1 MFVTHKHFAVLILP
15 VLLLPKLTNFW
26 TVILHEIGVWLNLI
40 LKPQLAI
47 HYSPLMVS
55 NK

>member
-26 TVILHEIGVWLNLI
+26 TVILHEIGVWLFSETT
-40 LKPQLAI
+40 AS
-47 HYSPLMVS
+47 YSLLS
-55 NK
+55 FNGQQ